1 MAAHQDFAV
10 TEKHI
15 ISEMKHDPKDLS
27 PIFKELQQVQGNE
40 NPAQFK
46 LDLAKLNK
54 DLQDQGLLPKLDII
68 AADPKAADG
77 FSIIPNPTPPDDSTP
92 PPSDSSDSGT
102 DPNGPKPWNDPNGD
116 GSDSGGGE
124 SGGGSSGGGGSGD
137 SGGGGSSGGGGGG
150 GGGGGDS
157 GGGGGDSTPSIGGNL
172 PAPIDNGN
180 EIETTSDPKVAQL
193 ESSLGDDV
201 GSKAVEAELSQLGT
215 PYVYAAESQGKAF
228 DCSGLTDW
236 AYAKA
241 EGGSPA
247 SGQRGQ
253 SIGATAASQ
262 EQFCKEKGTMIS
274 DMSQLKPGDLL
285 FYNEG
290 AGSPQHVAMYAGKG
304 MMVEAPHTGERVR
317 LVAMRQ
323 PDAAGRPT
331 KS

>member
-1 MAAHQDFAV
+1 MSAHPNFSV
-10 TEKHI
+10 TESHI
-15 ISEMKHDPKDLS
+15 ISELKQNSTDFS
-27 PIFKELQQVQGNE
+27 PIFKELQQVQSQE

-54 DLQDQGLLPKLDII
+54 DLQDQGLLPTVDII
-68 AADPKAADG
+68 NIDPKSKDG
-77 FSIIPNPTPPDDSTP
+77 FKIDINPNPTDNTP
-92 PPSDSSDSGT
+92 PPSSDSSSNSSSDS
-102 DPNGPKPWNDPNGD
+102 NGPQPWINPN
-116 GSDSGGGE
+116 
-124 SGGGSSGGGGSGD
+124 GGGGGGD
-137 SGGGGSSGGGGGG
+137 SGSGGGGGSSGGGGGGGFGG

-157 GGGGGDSTPSIGGNL
+157 GGGGGGGGDAPAISGNL
-172 PAPIDNGN
+172 PAPIDNGS

-193 ESSLGDDV
+193 ESSLGNDV
-201 GSKAVEAELSQLGT
+201 GSKAVEAEISQLGT
-215 PYVYAAESQGKAF
+215 PYVYAAESAGKAF

-236 AYAKA
+236 AYEKA
-241 EGGSPA
+241 ETGNAA

-262 EQFCKEKGTMIS
+262 EAYCQSHGNMIT

-304 MMVEAPHTGERVR
+304 MMIEAPHTGERVR

-331 KS
+331 KA